1 METNVVDLRPEYLER
16 ASVRA
21 ALTAMV
27 FAIGGCGTEATDAEL
42 VARVDGHE
50 LTVAQAVELLVN
62 EERLSADATIVES
75 LANLWMDYTLL
86 AAEAARDTLFPD
98 LDLEPLIIQQLAQVM
113 VYQFRDSVIQVD
125 TFITPDEL
133 RTRYESEAPEVEVRA
148 RHIMVQLP
156 VQATTPQRDSVAAGL
171 NELRRRIVAGESFET
186 LAMQYSQDPGSARTG
201 GDLGFFKRGE
211 LVAPFEEAALLL
223 QPGEMSEVVET
234 PMGLHLI
241 RVEERRVRNFDDIAA
256 QYRAQVQSQ
265 MVVEAEAAFISAL
278 EEQAGQEVTE
288 GAIEVTREL
297 ATNPGANLAGRAR
310 RRALVDWSGGAIT
323 VGHVQEVFQ
332 IEGEEIRLAVS
343 EGTDEEV
350 EAFLQGLGRR
360 ELLIDEARSAG
371 LQPGRDSINV
381 LVSDATAQLRE
392 AARMLGL
399 LDLDQAPGED
409 LRFAIARA
417 VKQALVDNLTGATQ
431 VVPLGL
437 VSFQLREG
445 ASRAVLEEGIGR
457 VILDVAQIRATR
469 SLSPIEQTLDS
480 AIAAADTVAR

>member
-1 METNVVDLRPEYLER
+1 VVDLRPEYLER
-16 ASVRA
+16 VLTRA
-21 ALTAMV
+21 ALMAVTVTVA
-27 FAIGGCGTEATDAEL
+27 GCGSDAPDDEI
-42 VARVDGHE
+42 VARVDGHQF
-50 LTVAQAVELLVN
+50 TVEQAVELLVN
-62 EERLSADATIVES
+62 EERLAADAAIVES
-75 LANLWMDYTLL
+75 LADLWMDYTLL
-86 AAEAARDTLFPD
+86 AAEASRDTMFSD
-98 LDLEPLIIQQLAQVM
+98 LDLEPLIMQQLAQVM

-125 TFITPDEL
+125 TFITGDEL

-156 VQATTPQRDSVAAGL
+156 VQATVPQRDSVAAGVT
-171 NELRRRIVAGESFET
+171 ELRRRIVAGESFET

-211 LVAPFEEAALLL
+211 MVAPFEEAALAL

-241 RVEERRVRNFDDIAA
+241 RVEERRVRDFNDIAA

-265 MVVEAEAAFISAL
+265 MVAEAEAAFISAL
-278 EEQAGQEVTE
+278 EEQAGQGITE
-288 GAIEVTREL
+288 GAVEVTREL
-297 ATNPGANLAGRAR
+297 ATNPGAQLAGRAR
-310 RRALVDWSGGAIT
+310 RRALVDWSGGSIT
-323 VGHVQEVFQ
+323 VGDVQQMFQ
-332 IEGEEIRLAVS
+332 LEGEEIRLAVS

-350 EAFLQGLGRR
+350 EAFLEGLGRR
-360 ELLIDEARSAG
+360 ELLIGEARSAG

-381 LVSDATAQLRE
+381 LVADATAQLRE

-399 LDLDQAPGED
+399 MDLDQAPGED
-409 LRFAIARA
+409 PRLAIGRA
-417 VKQALVDNLTGATQ
+417 VEQALVDNLTGATQ

-437 VSFQLREG
+437 VGFQLREG
-445 ASRAVLEEGIGR
+445 TSRALLEEGIGR

-480 AIAAADTVAR
+480 AIAASDTVAR